1 MWTHALDSL
10 SWLVTRNISNGVY
23 FDLRSADRA
32 TPFSDTLGKISPRW
46 ENPFAAT
53 VACLIIT
60 TVLGFIYLGSAV
72 VSIPMTPFL
81 CAIISRI
88 CTAMRM
94 HDEMMPGNWYSSK
107 HRASL
112 KLRICGRLSI

>member
-1 MWTHALDSL
+1 MVSSSKDINEEI
-10 SWLVTRNISNGVY
+10 V
-23 FDLRSADRA
+23 DLPLADRA

-72 VSIPMTPFL
+72 VSFANHSLPV
-81 CAIISRI
+81 CHNQSRVYGYED
-88 CTAMRM
+88 A
-94 HDEMMPGNWYSSK
+94 
-107 HRASL
+107 HRVF
-112 KLRICGRLSI
+112 